1 MELIKAVREQ
11 DWEKVKVR
19 RLLEAVSST
28 EYMVRREPS
37 VWVSGPSIPSSH
49 ARLGLAV
56 PNPAHTSGAPQ
67 EILMVHAGARPCR
80 SGRQVP

>member
-37 VWVSGPSIPSSH
+37 V
-49 ARLGLAV
+49 
-56 PNPAHTSGAPQ
+56 
-67 EILMVHAGARPCR
+67 
-80 SGRQVP
+80 